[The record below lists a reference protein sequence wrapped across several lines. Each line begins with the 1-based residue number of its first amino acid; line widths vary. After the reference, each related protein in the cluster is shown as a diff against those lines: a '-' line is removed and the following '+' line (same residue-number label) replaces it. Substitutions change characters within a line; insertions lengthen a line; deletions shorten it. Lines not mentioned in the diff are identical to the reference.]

1 MKGTSAIR
9 AELTSFKEN
18 ELIFASKLYREK
30 LSEVVDE
37 ATYYKVLER
46 MCKSGELVR
55 IARGIYNLPKK
66 SKYGIIPM
74 SENEIIDAFTQNGK
88 GTIVGNSLY
97 NKIGLTTQ
105 IPKTIQVMSS
115 ALEVF
120 SKTIQNVVVRKSGL
134 KYDKDIENMVHVLDV
149 LQNFNTIQDINYKAF
164 VNFSREFAHNYSDTV
179 FEQVLSEEKFKKST
193 ISFLKN
199 VLNYYGVSN
208 NLDRYLS
215 SMSKYSHPK
224 MEEIY
229 ETARIN

>member
-1 MKGTSAIR
+1 
-9 AELTSFKEN
+9 
-18 ELIFASKLYREK
+18 
-30 LSEVVDE
+30 
-37 ATYYKVLER
+37 
-46 MCKSGELVR
+46 
-55 IARGIYNLPKK
+55 
-66 SKYGIIPM
+66 
-74 SENEIIDAFTQNGK
+74 
-88 GTIVGNSLY
+88 
-97 NKIGLTTQ
+97 
-105 IPKTIQVMSS
+105 MSS

-149 LQNFNTIQDINYKAF
+149 LQNFNTIQDIDYKAF
-164 VNFSREFAHNYSDTV
+164 VKFSCEFAHNYSNAV
-179 FEQVLSEEKFKKST
+179 FEKVISEEKFKKST

-229 ETARIN
+229 TMYTANCQGSA

>member
-1 MKGTSAIR
+1 MKGTSAIK
-9 AELTSFKEN
+9 AELTSFREN

-55 IARGIYNLPKK
+55 IARGIYILPKK
-66 SKYGIIPM
+66 SKYGIVPL

-97 NKIGLTTQ
+97 NKLGLTTQ

-208 NLDRYLS
+208 NLNRYLS
-215 SMSKYSHPK
+215 SMSKYSHPT